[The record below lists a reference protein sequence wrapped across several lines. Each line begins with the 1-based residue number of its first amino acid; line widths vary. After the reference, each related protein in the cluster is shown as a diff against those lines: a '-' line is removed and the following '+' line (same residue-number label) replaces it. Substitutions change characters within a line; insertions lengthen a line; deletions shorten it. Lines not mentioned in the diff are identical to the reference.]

1 MASCGKVLAA
11 GFNLHSQ
18 LKPWGAGNLHHF
30 TQIQTLHHVE
40 FGKDRVIAYALWSA
54 TIINTGRLLV
64 HRGISGTN
72 PDQIHFDE
80 LIDTE
85 GKPKRGVFFGDVSG
99 VRGFLDDEAGD
110 LYILQGG
117 GNNDARFIKH
127 AFPADAFL
135 SREGKKIVGIA
146 IAGNMNVCI
155 ALCSK
160 KPGVFVFSNLDS
172 LLQNSDPVE
181 SYTSHDVVKGLIASS
196 TTFTT
201 LGYQQARVET
211 FGDPR
216 YPALLG
222 RIPSTQFPAS
232 HPTVI
237 SALEGIKIA
246 KIAAGRWLI
255 AALSHQKDLYVWG
268 HRLQQP
274 VADDYSCFKGLLDT
288 NAPNGT
294 PEDVHLIDIAGSQDV
309 EDVAVGDEH
318 LVVLTTT
325 GELWGYGSNEC
336 GQLGLGRD
344 VKTTQGEWVK
354 VYSPD
359 PIEKIQVIAAGPLN
373 TFVVVGCHDQGEQTC
388 SDTLGGNSSNF
399 VE

>member
-1 MASCGKVLAA
+1 MTSCGKVLAA

-18 LKPWGAGNLHHF
+18 LKPGGAESLHHL
-30 TQIQTLHHVE
+30 TRIQTLHHVD
-40 FGKDRVIAYALWSA
+40 FGKDRVIACALWSA
-54 TIINTGRLLV
+54 TIIDTGRLFI
-64 HRGISGTN
+64 HRGISGIN
-72 PDQIHFDE
+72 PDQIRFDE

-85 GKPKRGVFFGDVSG
+85 GRPKRGGFFGDVSG

-110 LYILQGG
+110 LYILQNG
-117 GNNDARFIKH
+117 GNNDARFTKH
-127 AFPADAFL
+127 AFPADAFI
-135 SREGKKIVGIA
+135 SRAGEKILGIA
-146 IAGNMNVCI
+146 IAGNMQVCI
-155 ALCSK
+155 ALCNK
-160 KPGVFVFSNLDS
+160 NPGVLVFSNLDS

-181 SYTSHDVVKGLIASS
+181 SYPLHDLVKGLVASS

-201 LGYQQARVET
+201 LGHQQARVET

-222 RIPSTQFPAS
+222 RTPSTQFPAS

-237 SALEGIKIA
+237 SALDGIKMA
-246 KIAAGRWLI
+246 KIAAGTWLI
-255 AALSHQKDLYVWG
+255 AALSHEKDLYVWG
-268 HRLQQP
+268 YTLQQP
-274 VADDYSCFKGLLDT
+274 VAEDHSCFKGLLDT
-288 NAPNGT
+288 NGAEGT
-294 PEDVHLIDIAGSQDV
+294 PEDVHLIDIADGQNI

-325 GELWGYGSNEC
+325 GELWGYGSNDC

-344 VKTTQGEWVK
+344 VKTTQGKWVK

-359 PIEKIQVIAAGPLN
+359 PIEKIQGIAAGPLN
-373 TFVVVGCHDQGEQTC
+373 TFVVVGRHARGEQTR